1 MNLYHYRATQLT
13 ISTPLCNNCLLHCRV
28 LLHSHYYGQTVLTVA
43 VLISSHGTGTR
54 VVPMSVNRRPSPYRD
69 PVKVKVMGET
79 TTLVEIKTITTA
91 VMLVTVADLP
101 ILSLYEDDY
110 ELLLQDVN
118 WYEPDRTMESPSI
131 GGRKRATTK
140 SAAED
145 QALDQIAKDAEARL
159 LAKRQARA
167 EAREIRLREIERQ
180 QKEAEE
186 NADRAFDVMSDT
198 MNRTVKIAS
207 PRALSLTHMSR
218 RSSEDSLEGGET
230 SQALRDMRM
239 ECKDL
244 EEKFRKAM
252 VQNAQLDNEKCTA
265 TYEVELLKDRFEELE
280 ETHSQLS
287 KEHKEKC
294 RELDQLKRLY
304 KKVEDDLAWY
314 KAQLEERDRLI
325 EENGLVIV
333 GGEQSSTSSDSGAED
348 SSLTL
353 TNSKPAKRALVSAQT
368 AQLLNLSG
376 EGSLAKRALVS
387 AQTAQLLNLSGEG
400 SLDVRLK
407 KIADERNNLLDELSH
422 VKLELEA
429 LRSMSSNGLGNP
441 LSELDREQE
450 EEASKLLGDYKFK
463 WQKAE
468 QDVSTLQATV
478 ARLESQVIRYKSA
491 AETSEKVE
499 DELKVERRKL
509 QRELREALAR
519 LEELETSNTHLQRRL
534 DKLKNAKS
542 NLLKDLLPLA
552 AESITPADPS
562 ESTTSANSIPA
573 QLNAADSSSSS
584 TKLVLAAESTSV
596 DSTTAAYL
604 HESTTNANP
613 TIPAQLNTAD
623 SSSSST
629 KLVLASN
636 AESTHEAALSTQP
649 STFPADSKPDTKSE
663 LYTNPS
669 EASRFDLEYDELL
682 CADSS
687 SDSMSSSPIGNTVY
701 SDLKTNGDPKHV
713 CFIKDE
719 RNQLPSEV
727 SFALECE
734 DFSQNTNEDS
744 ADSSYADRNLES
756 DATDILGDIVRF
768 EDLPDSADLNKD
780 INSAD
785 PSQSSK
791 NSEQN
796 LQLGNIKLSS
806 DVNMSG
812 SNTDLDNADLCS
824 HLNATSSSQDLDS
837 ADPSLGTESAT
848 STRQVSLY
856 LCTFIYVCI
865 CFVLHLIYE
874 CILYLAG
881 NFQ

>member
-1 MNLYHYRATQLT
+1 MLSYVWS
-13 ISTPLCNNCLLHCRV
+13 IFKFI
-28 LLHSHYYGQTVLTVA
+28 
-43 VLISSHGTGTR
+43 ISSH
-54 VVPMSVNRRPSPYRD
+54 
-69 PVKVKVMGET
+69 VK
-79 TTLVEIKTITTA
+79 
-91 VMLVTVADLP
+91 D
-101 ILSLYEDDY
+101 
-110 ELLLQDVN
+110 
-118 WYEPDRTMESPSI
+118 
-131 GGRKRATTK
+131 
-140 SAAED
+140 AAELC
-145 QALDQIAKDAEARL
+145 ANEETAEARL

-304 KKVEDDLAWY
+304 KKVEDDLACKEHKEKCRELDQLKRLYKKVEDDLAWY

-376 EGSLAKRALVS
+376 EGSL
-387 AQTAQLLNLSGEG
+387 
-400 SLDVRLK
+400 DVRLK

-441 LSELDREQE
+441 LSELDKEQE

-542 NLLKDLLPLA
+542 NLLKDL
-552 AESITPADPS
+552 
-562 ESTTSANSIPA
+562 
-573 QLNAADSSSSS
+573 
-584 TKLVLAAESTSV
+584 
-596 DSTTAAYL
+596 
-604 HESTTNANP
+604 
-613 TIPAQLNTAD
+613 
-623 SSSSST
+623 
-629 KLVLASN
+629 
-636 AESTHEAALSTQP
+636 
-649 STFPADSKPDTKSE
+649 
-663 LYTNPS
+663 
-669 EASRFDLEYDELL
+669 
-682 CADSS
+682 
-687 SDSMSSSPIGNTVY
+687 
-701 SDLKTNGDPKHV
+701 
-713 CFIKDE
+713 
-719 RNQLPSEV
+719 
-727 SFALECE
+727 
-734 DFSQNTNEDS
+734 
-744 ADSSYADRNLES
+744 
-756 DATDILGDIVRF
+756 
-768 EDLPDSADLNKD
+768 
-780 INSAD
+780 
-785 PSQSSK
+785 
-791 NSEQN
+791 
-796 LQLGNIKLSS
+796 
-806 DVNMSG
+806 
-812 SNTDLDNADLCS
+812 
-824 HLNATSSSQDLDS
+824 
-837 ADPSLGTESAT
+837 
-848 STRQVSLY
+848 
-856 LCTFIYVCI
+856 
-865 CFVLHLIYE
+865 
-874 CILYLAG
+874 
-881 NFQ
+881 